1 MRLTQ
6 FANIG
11 VALSLMTWIGSCP
24 ASAEIKPSEF
34 AGEWSGSG
42 TDRDSPLESLQKT
55 SCRSKV
61 RSEGNR
67 MSNEIVCSGQSG
79 VRKTIQLQIT
89 MNGNQITGDLVQT
102 TATQP
107 PTVRKGSVS
116 GHSAGDAADMQINFS
131 GFMMPSGTAKLVVLN
146 QSSYSIKVTAMGA
159 SLMDVTFKKVGQ
171 PAHASQAGQ

>member
-1 MRLTQ
+1 
-6 FANIG
+6 
-11 VALSLMTWIGSCP
+11 
-24 ASAEIKPSEF
+24 
-34 AGEWSGSG
+34 
-42 TDRDSPLESLQKT
+42 
-55 SCRSKV
+55 
-61 RSEGNR
+61 
-67 MSNEIVCSGQSG
+67 
-79 VRKTIQLQIT
+79 LQIT

-116 GHSAGDAADMQINFS
+116 GRSAGDAADMQINFS

>member
-1 MRLTQ
+1 MKPSKL
-6 FANIG
+6 ANAG
-11 VALSLMTWIGSCP
+11 VAMALMTWIGSCP
-24 ASAEIKPSEF
+24 ASAQIKPGEF

-42 TDRDSPLESLQKT
+42 TDRDSPFESLQKT

-67 MSNEIVCSGQSG
+67 MNNEIVCSGQSG
-79 VRKTIQLQIT
+79 VRKTMLLQIT
-89 MNGNQITGDLVQT
+89 VNGNQIAGDLVQT

-116 GHSAGDAADMQINFS
+116 GRSTGDSADMQVNFS

-146 QSSYSIKVTAMGA
+146 QSSYSIKVVAMGTL
-159 SLMDVTFKKVGQ
+159 LMDVTFKKIGQ
-171 PAHASQAGQ
+171 PTHTSQAGQ